1 MFTER
6 NKCCLNCKCK
16 ESMLCLQAKGY
27 EILYLTENVDEFAL
41 QVMMEYQGKKFK
53 NVCADNIDVGTE
65 KEKEELE
72 IEFAIK
78 IK

>member
-27 EILYLTENVDEFAL
+27 EKSLWEDKINMIHEAIEQCSKEKIHN
-41 QVMMEYQGKKFK
+41 K
-53 NVCADNIDVGTE
+53 NVYKENII
-65 KEKEELE
+65 L
-72 IEFAIK
+72 
-78 IK
+78 